1 MATGADA
8 GWADATVAGAGTAG
22 AGAAGEGATLELAG
36 AGVGAVESV
45 ISTSAGCEGC
55 TAGAFAGEADGAG
68 AGAAVATIT
77 GCGFGAGAAT
87 GTTTGGCGFTTA
99 GAGGWETFEATLEAT
114 VEFAGA
120 KGAADTVLLGF
131 DFAGVVEATATVARG
146 ASTLGAAVWWARAA
160 TEADPTSFGFSSGS
174 GGSAD
179 FGNALSAT

>member
-22 AGAAGEGATLELAG
+22 AGAAGDGATLELAG

-55 TAGAFAGEADGAG
+55 TAGGFAGEA

-99 GAGGWETFEATLEAT
+99 GAGGWETFEATLGAT

-120 KGAADTVLLGF
+120 KGAADTVLLEF

-146 ASTLGAAVWWARAA
+146 ASTLGAAVW
-160 TEADPTSFGFSSGS
+160 
-174 GGSAD
+174 
-179 FGNALSAT
+179 

>member
-22 AGAAGEGATLELAG
+22 AGAAGDGATLELAG

-55 TAGAFAGEADGAG
+55 TAGAFAGEA

-99 GAGGWETFEATLEAT
+99 GAGGWETFDATLGAT

-120 KGAADTVLLGF
+120 KGSADTVLLEF

-160 TEADPTSFGFSSGS
+160 TEADPTSFGFSPGS
-174 GGSAD
+174 GGSAG